1 VSGAMAV
8 VVGEWVL
15 DEWLP
20 SIDELDDGDI
30 S

>member
-1 VSGAMAV
+1 MAV